1 MIKDLKSLRRGRLYN
16 LKKEEFK
23 EILKK
28 YNEGKNR
35 YAVGIDVLDL
45 KKVDLEE
52 YKKVKEVVNDGE

>member
-1 MIKDLKSLRRGRLYN
+1 LYN